1 MPAPERNRAADR
13 KRQPVPTER
22 VPLPKRAERPDRTGS
37 VPLERH
43 STAGPSATRASNSG
57 KGRVGNSSTS
67 RENAR
72 RGSVRDDNRDRS
84 AVRVTRD
91 RDGGAGRRDRQNSRS
106 RADRAEL
113 RDTYSD
119 RGTTSRK
126 KRAFTRR
133 LFRWF
138 WALFILAVLA
148 GGIVFFALSAYV
160 SSVPLPPEAVQVQTA
175 YVFDVNG
182 KPLATLTNGENRE
195 SVKIGEVPRVVID
208 AVLAAEDRRFYE
220 HGGVDPLS
228 IVRAVYQDVRN
239 SGRPQGGSTITQQY
253 VKNVYVGRERSLKR
267 KLREAAI
274 SVKLERK
281 LSKDQILERYLNTIY
296 FGRGAYGIQA
306 AAKAYFNHDLA
317 ETDLPQAAYL
327 AALIRGPEST
337 DATRNLPKATQRRQS
352 VLDAMLLTGV
362 ITQSQHD
369 DATSTTI
376 VGEGGVVA
384 RHASS
389 GTTYNDPESGSQ
401 FAVDYARRYVIDT
414 FGAQALETG
423 GLRITTS
430 IDLGVQKRVKR
441 EADRLLN
448 KISDPDTAVVVENH
462 DGQIIAMLGGKDW
475 TQSNVNLAVGRGF
488 GGEGRAGGSTFKP
501 FALAAAIRQGFTVE
515 SAFKAPNSIEI
526 VQDDGKAEPWKVTNY
541 DDKSYGTMNLID
553 ATRLSINTVFAQLVT
568 NENVGAAAVADTAS
582 LLGIKSP
589 LQAVDSIVL
598 GTQNVAPL
606 EMADA
611 YRTFANRGVASDPI
625 IVVKVTDANGKE
637 FTLPS
642 KPQRRVLSEQ
652 DADVMNSVL
661 STVVSNGTGVAAKL
675 KGAELAGKTGTTN
688 DYNDAWFVGYTPK
701 QCCVVAIWMGY
712 ANGGKRMTNVHG
724 RKVSGGSFPAEL
736 FARIMTPLVNGVDV
750 GTFPEIKEYPGE
762 LLGPSRRSGGTSSG
776 DTPAATKPR
785 RKKPN
790 RTTAQDTSA
799 DTQTPRV
806 PAAGAIDPPTD
817 ALTPVQVAPQPAPQ
831 PEPVPQPA
839 PQSEPAPAPPP
850 VEIVPTPVA

>member
-1 MPAPERNRAADR
+1 M
-13 KRQPVPTER
+13 
-22 VPLPKRAERPDRTGS
+22 
-37 VPLERH
+37 
-43 STAGPSATRASNSG
+43 
-57 KGRVGNSSTS
+57 
-67 RENAR
+67 
-72 RGSVRDDNRDRS
+72 RDDY
-84 AVRVTRD
+84 
-91 RDGGAGRRDRQNSRS
+91 G
-106 RADRAEL
+106 
-113 RDTYSD
+113 D
-119 RGTTSRK
+119 RGPKHRK
-126 KRAFTRR
+126 KRSFARR

-138 WALFILAVLA
+138 WALFILGVLA
-148 GGIVFFALSAYV
+148 GGAAFFALSAYV

-195 SVKIGEVPRVVID
+195 SVKISEVPRVVID

-239 SGRPQGGSTITQQY
+239 NGRPQGGSTITQQY

-317 ETDLPQAAYL
+317 QTNLPQAAYL

-352 VLDAMLLTGV
+352 VLDAMLITGV
-362 ITQSQHD
+362 VTQAQHD
-369 DATSTTI
+369 DAASTAI

-389 GTTYNDPESGSQ
+389 GTTYNDAESGSQ

-430 IDLGVQKRVKR
+430 IDLTVQKRVKR
-441 EADRLLN
+441 EAEKLLN
-448 KISDPDTAVVVENH
+448 KDSDPDTAVVIENH
-462 DGQIIAMLGGKDW
+462 DGQILAMLGGKNW
-475 TQSNVNLAVGRGF
+475 TESNVNLAVGRGF

-526 VQDDGKAEPWKVTNY
+526 EQDGGNAEPWKVTNY
-541 DDKSYGTMNLID
+541 DEKSYGTLNLID
-553 ATRLSINTVFAQLVT
+553 ATRLSINTVFAQLVS

-611 YRTFANRGVASDPI
+611 YRTFANLGVASDPT

-637 FTLPS
+637 LTLPPRQ
-642 KPQRRVLSEQ
+642 KRRVLSEEN
-652 DADVMNSVL
+652 ADVMNSVL
-661 STVVSNGTGVAAKL
+661 STVVSDGTGVAAKI
-675 KGAELAGKTGTTN
+675 KGAPVAGKTGTTN

-712 ANGGKRMTNVHG
+712 ASGGKRMTNVHG

-736 FARIMTPLVNGVDV
+736 FARLMTPLVDGVDV
-750 GTFPEIKEYPGE
+750 GTFTEIKEYPGD
-762 LLGPSRRSGGTSSG
+762 LLGPSRRSGGSTSG
-776 DTPAATKPR
+776 DVPVPTKPR
-785 RKKPN
+785 RKKPKMQPSS
-790 RTTAQDTSA
+790 QDTAA
-799 DTQTPRV
+799 DTAAPRV
-806 PAAGAIDPPTD
+806 PAAGAIDLPTNSP
-817 ALTPVQVAPQPAPQ
+817 TPVEVVPQPAPQ
-831 PEPVPQPA
+831 PEPAPQPA
-839 PQSEPAPAPPP
+839 PAPQPDPVPAPPP
-850 VEIVPTPVA
+850 VEIVPTPAA

>member
-1 MPAPERNRAADR
+1 M
-13 KRQPVPTER
+13 
-22 VPLPKRAERPDRTGS
+22 PKRAERVDRTGS
-37 VPLERH
+37 IPRDRHPTSGRGLGEDRPRRDSSRFVP
-43 STAGPSATRASNSG
+43 SPDSGNSNSG
-57 KGRVGNSSTS
+57 KSDSGKSDSGKSGNSRRRSVTEAPRATNGS
-67 RENAR
+67 RRE
-72 RGSVRDDNRDRS
+72 RDQPQRP
-84 AVRVTRD
+84 
-91 RDGGAGRRDRQNSRS
+91 RRDRQ
-106 RADRAEL
+106 DL
-113 RDTYSD
+113 RDSFRD
-119 RGTTSRK
+119 REPIPKK
-126 KRAFTRR
+126 KRSLLRR

-138 WALFILAVLA
+138 WALFILGVLA
-148 GGIVFFALSAYV
+148 GGVAFFALSAYV

-195 SVKIGEVPRVVID
+195 SVKIAEVPRVVID

-220 HGGVDPLS
+220 HGGVDPLG
-228 IVRAVYQDVRN
+228 IVRAVYQDVRSN
-239 SGRPQGGSTITQQY
+239 GRPQGGSTITQQY

-306 AAKAYFNHDLA
+306 AAKAYFNHDLS

-352 VLDAMLLTGV
+352 VLDAMLITGV
-362 ITQSQHD
+362 ITQAQHD
-369 DATSTTI
+369 DATARPI
-376 VGEGGVVA
+376 VGDGEVVA
-384 RHASS
+384 RRPSS
-389 GTTYNDPESGSQ
+389 GTTYNDPDSGSQ

-430 IDLGVQKRVKR
+430 IDLTVQKRVKR
-441 EADRLLN
+441 EAEKLLN
-448 KISDPDTAVVVENH
+448 KDSDPDTAVVVENH
-462 DGQIIAMLGGKDW
+462 EGQILAMLGGKSW
-475 TQSNVNLAVGRGF
+475 TESNVNLAVGRGF

-501 FALAAAIRQGFTVE
+501 FALAATIRQGFTVE

-541 DDKSYGTMNLID
+541 DDKSYATMNLID

-568 NENVGAAAVADTAS
+568 NENVGAAAVADTAT

-611 YRTFANRGVASDPI
+611 YRTFANRGVASDPV

-637 FTLPS
+637 LSLPA
-642 KPQRRVLSEQ
+642 KPQHRVLSEEN
-652 DADVMNSVL
+652 ADVMNSVL
-661 STVVSNGTGVAAKL
+661 STVVNDGTGVAAKL
-675 KGAELAGKTGTTN
+675 KGAPVAGKTGTTN

-701 QCCVVAIWMGY
+701 KCCVVAIWMGY
-712 ANGGKRMTNVHG
+712 AGGGKRMTNVHG

-736 FARIMTPLVNGVDV
+736 FARIMTPLVEGVDV
-750 GTFPEIKEYPGE
+750 GTFAEVKEYPGD
-762 LLGPSRRSGGTSSG
+762 LLGPSRRGGSGDVSG
-776 DTPAATKPR
+776 DTPAVTKPR
-785 RKKPN
+785 RKKPKAPTVQD
-790 RTTAQDTSA
+790 TTADTEA
-799 DTQTPRV
+799 QRV
-806 PAAGAIDPPTD
+806 PAAGAIDAPADTRN
-817 ALTPVQVAPQPAPQ
+817 PVEVVPQPAPQ
-831 PEPVPQPA
+831 PDPQPA
-839 PQSEPAPAPPP
+839 PAPQPDPVPAPPP
-850 VEIVPTPVA
+850 VEVVIPPPA

>member
-1 MPAPERNRAADR
+1 M
-13 KRQPVPTER
+13 
-22 VPLPKRAERPDRTGS
+22 PKRAERVDRTGS
-37 VPLERH
+37 IPRDRH
-43 STAGPSATRASNSG
+43 PTTGRGPGEDRP
-57 KGRVGNSSTS
+57 RRDSSTRVPGSES
-67 RENAR
+67 RNSDNAR
-72 RGSVRDDNRDRS
+72 RRFATDDARRAANGSRRERDQPQRPRK
-84 AVRVTRD
+84 
-91 RDGGAGRRDRQNSRS
+91 DRQ
-106 RADRAEL
+106 EL
-113 RDTYSD
+113 RDSYVE
-119 RGTTSRK
+119 RGSAPRK
-126 KRAFTRR
+126 KRSVTRR
-133 LFRWF
+133 LLRWF
-138 WALFILAVLA
+138 WALFILGVLA
-148 GGIVFFALSAYV
+148 GGIAFFSLSAYV

-195 SVKIGEVPRVVID
+195 SVKIAEVPRVVID

-220 HGGVDPLS
+220 HGGVDPLG
-228 IVRAVYQDVRN
+228 IVRAVYQDVRSN
-239 SGRPQGGSTITQQY
+239 GRPQGGSTITQQY

-306 AAKAYFNHDLA
+306 AAKAYFDHDLS

-369 DATSTTI
+369 DATARPI
-376 VGEGGVVA
+376 VGEGEVVA
-384 RHASS
+384 RRPSS
-389 GTTYNDPESGSQ
+389 GTTYNDPDSGSQ

-430 IDLGVQKRVKR
+430 IDLTVQKRVKR
-441 EADRLLN
+441 ETEKLLN
-448 KISDPDTAVVVENH
+448 KASDPDTAVVVENH
-462 DGQIIAMLGGKDW
+462 DGQILAMLGGKSW
-475 TQSNVNLAVGRGF
+475 TESNVNLAVGRGF

-501 FALAAAIRQGFTVE
+501 FALAATIRQGFTVE

-526 VQDDGKAEPWKVTNY
+526 VQDDGKAEPWNVTNY
-541 DDKSYGTMNLID
+541 DDKSYPTMNLID

-568 NENVGAAAVADTAS
+568 NENVGAAAVADTAT

-611 YRTFANRGVASDPI
+611 YRTFANRGVASDPV

-637 FTLPS
+637 LSLPS
-642 KPQRRVLSEQ
+642 KSQRRVLSEG

-661 STVVSNGTGVAAKL
+661 STVVDDGTGIAAKI
-675 KGAELAGKTGTTN
+675 KGASVAGKTGTTN

-712 ANGGKRMTNVHG
+712 SGGGKRMTNVHG

-736 FARIMTPLVNGVDV
+736 FAKIMTPLVDGVDV
-750 GTFPEIKEYPGE
+750 GTFTEIKEYPGQ
-762 LLGPSRRSGGTSSG
+762 LLGSSRRGGSGDSSG
-776 DTPAATKPR
+776 DTPAVTKPR
-785 RKKPN
+785 RKKTN
-790 RTTAQDTSA
+790 VEATQDSTA
-799 DTQTPRV
+799 DTAAPRV
-806 PAAGAIDPPTD
+806 PAAGAIDPPVDTRN
-817 ALTPVQVAPQPAPQ
+817 PVEVVPQPAPQ
-831 PEPVPQPA
+831 PDPSPQPA
-839 PQSEPAPAPPP
+839 PQPDPAPTPPP
-850 VEIVPTPVA
+850 VEVVIPPPA